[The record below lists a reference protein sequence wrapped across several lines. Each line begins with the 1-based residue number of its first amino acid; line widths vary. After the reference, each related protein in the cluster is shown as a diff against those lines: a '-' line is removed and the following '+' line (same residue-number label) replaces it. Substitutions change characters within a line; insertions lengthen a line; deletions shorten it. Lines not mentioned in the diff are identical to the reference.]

1 MKKLF
6 SLATVACLSLA
17 AYSQNFPPINP
28 DHVSI
33 VRDSFGVPHIFGKTD
48 ADCAYGL
55 AWANAEDAFH
65 ETQDL
70 LYVAKGFMG
79 RKGGVEG
86 VKADFFVHAIG
97 VRKLVDERY
106 DKDLTPEFKKYI
118 NGFTQGLN
126 AYAKAH
132 PDEVKIKKAFPVTEK
147 DVISSFVT
155 VMSFLIGAQN
165 EVGHAVGGKYD
176 STVIDFRIN
185 QPTIGSNAFAA
196 KSSLLKE
203 GKTFLCINPHMQMD
217 GVLSFYEMHLQ
228 SEEGLNMQG
237 PTFHGASSHAM
248 GVNPNL
254 GWAFTWN
261 YFDRVDIY
269 KLKMHPKKK
278 LQYEFDGKYET
289 LEKRPVW
296 LKVNL
301 AKKGKFVLPVRKVTY
316 WSKYGCTLKS
326 DKSDNYY
333 AVRFPA
339 NMNIKTGQHLYEMSK
354 ATNYE
359 QFWTAMRKNHG
370 LSLFNMVYADKDDNI
385 FYLSQ
390 GQLPDRKDQS
400 YDWTKILPGNTSNT
414 LWTDLVPL
422 DSMPHVIN
430 PKCGYVYNTNNS
442 VYSAT
447 CEGENDNPNRLPA
460 YVNQRNGNNNRAEMM
475 KDFFETH
482 PTFSFEEAKAK
493 KFDTRFPKTSA
504 FLRSLDPLWKLDKSK
519 YPQIADAIE
528 LLQKWDRNTDTS
540 STATALFGAFIH
552 AVWKDRDYDDREFVA
567 GAKDLNEQQTAD
579 YLTKAVAEM
588 KEKFGTIYVPWGEVH
603 KLRRGDKVL
612 PMGSFADLLSPS
624 YPEEQT
630 FNGKTIFVP
639 KHGDTYTMFV
649 QFGKEGAEVVESLVP
664 LGNSINPKSKHYN
677 DQMEIFLQQKPKKM
691 PFEKEYWLKNAES
704 IYHPK

>member
-1 MKKLF
+1 MKKLLSLTIVASF
-6 SLATVACLSLA
+6 SLV

-28 DHVSI
+28 DNVSI

-48 ADCAYGL
+48 AECAYGL

-97 VRKLVDERY
+97 VRKLVEERY

-165 EVGHAVGGKYD
+165 EVGNVVGGKYD
-176 STVIDFRIN
+176 NTIIDFRIN

-196 KSSLLKE
+196 KSALLKE

-261 YFDRVDIY
+261 YFDRVDVY
-269 KLKMHPKKK
+269 KLNMHPKKK
-278 LQYEFDGKYET
+278 GQYEFDGKYEK

-301 AKKGKFVLPVRKVTY
+301 AKKGKFVLPVRKMTY

-326 DKSDNYY
+326 DKSNNYY

-354 ATNYE
+354 AKNYE
-359 QFWTAMRKNHG
+359 EFWSAMRKNHG

-400 YDWTKILPGNTSNT
+400 HDWTKILPGNTSKT

-447 CEGENDNPNRLPA
+447 CEGENDNPNRLPD

-519 YPQIADAIE
+519 YPQIADAID
-528 LLQKWDRNTDTS
+528 LLQKWDRNTDTG
-540 STATALFGAFIH
+540 STATALFGAFIQT
-552 AVWKDRDYDDREFVA
+552 VWKDRDYDDREFVT
-567 GAKDLNEQQTAD
+567 GAKDLNEQQTAE
-579 YLTKAVAEM
+579 YLTKAVAGM
-588 KEKFGTIYVPWGEVH
+588 KEKFGAINVRWGDVH

-612 PMGSFADLLSPS
+612 PMGSFVDLLSPS

-630 FNGKTIFVP
+630 YNGKTIFVP

-649 QFGKEGAEVVESLVP
+649 QFGKDGAEVVESLVP

-704 IYHPK
+704 IYAPK